1 MIKIKM
7 DEFKLWLQSRR
18 CYVIADPKDNSITLS
33 KRLFAHIKR
42 NADGDG
48 MAKVFVFFVPDEDR
62 YAFMVN
68 PNIEQETQM
77 CEIQYNA
84 KYKCIGF
91 ESLCPTV
98 GRIFYDYGLA
108 ADKQKRLPI
117 SVRKTVNNETY
128 YQIRKPY
135 EKRLGKCKKT

>member
-1 MIKIKM
+1 MIKM

-33 KRLFAHIKR
+33 KRLFAHIRR

-68 PNIEQETQM
+68 PNIEHETQM

-91 ESLCPTV
+91 ETLCPTV
-98 GRIFYDYGLA
+98 GRIFYDYGLS

-135 EKRLGKCKKT
+135 EKCLGKCKKT